1 MCVAGADNIGSS
13 QQDTYTGNGGIRV
26 LAGRIRGIVG
36 PPHCFA
42 AKVSGKG
49 DVILGYSPPPAGDI
63 RTGQPARYL
72 PLLYP
77 CCLADRRP
85 PLPNKIRKVTKTDSL
100 MGPGALAGGGCVW
113 AVCALFARA
122 GWSRSPV
129 WGWGCFGNCWAG
141 DGSCASSAGSK
152 YRRRVRT
159 FVPSSYG
166 SASI

>member
-1 MCVAGADNIGSS
+1 MTLALPAFRLFDCVCVAGADNIGSS

-72 PLLYP
+72 PLSLA

-100 MGPGALAGGGCVW
+100 MGPGWRPGWRLCLGGVRSVRARWLESESCLAGAGAALAI
-113 AVCALFARA
+113 A
-122 GWSRSPV
+122 GLGTVPV
-129 WGWGCFGNCWAG
+129 
-141 DGSCASSAGSK
+141 
-152 YRRRVRT
+152 R
-159 FVPSSYG
+159 
-166 SASI
+166 